1 MAERRMFSKRVT
13 SSAKF
18 LMMPSSS
25 QLLYFHLGM
34 NADDDGVVEAYTVM
48 LQCKASEGD
57 LAMLLDRGFAELLDP
72 SNRIIYITDWPENNR
87 IRADRKVNSIYLHL
101 LLEFHPELQVKKA
114 KPRADTGKRKHG
126 RPTDNQWTPQ
136 DRLGKGSLG
145 KGNKTYEQEN
155 LLEVNP
161 EYQDNQ
167 GQKSKTSKSELEEQ
181 FEALWALYPNKK
193 GKEKA
198 RNAFTRAIK
207 QGSTLDEIKHGI
219 ELYCAEI
226 KAKHTSRDFI
236 KHGDTWF
243 RNKCWQDDYDTTP
256 AVGQGQVR
264 ETLPDW
270 GQPDYKQEHK
280 PADPEEVAATKAML
294 ANLKKNQSEV

>member
-1 MAERRMFSKRVT
+1 MAERRMFSKRIT

-72 SNRIIYITDWPENNR
+72 SNRIIYLTDWPENNR

-101 LLEFHPELQVKKA
+101 LLEVHPELRFKQA
-114 KPRADTGKRKHG
+114 KPRADTGKKKRG

-161 EYQDNQ
+161 EFQNDQNQ
-167 GQKSKTSKSELEEQ
+167 ESKPKNSELESQ

-198 RNAFTRAIK
+198 RTAFTRAIK
-207 QGSTLDEIKHGI
+207 HGSTFDEMKKGI
-219 ELYCAEI
+219 ELYCQEI
-226 KAKHTSRDFI
+226 QAKHTSRDYI

-243 RNKCWQDDYDTTP
+243 RNKCWSDDYDTTP
-256 AVGQGQVR
+256 ATGKGQNR
-264 ETLPDW
+264 ESLPDW
-270 GQPDYKQEHK
+270 SQPGYKQEHK
-280 PADPEEVAATKAML
+280 PVDPEEAAAVKAHL
-294 ANLKKNQSEV
+294 AKLKEQQNEV